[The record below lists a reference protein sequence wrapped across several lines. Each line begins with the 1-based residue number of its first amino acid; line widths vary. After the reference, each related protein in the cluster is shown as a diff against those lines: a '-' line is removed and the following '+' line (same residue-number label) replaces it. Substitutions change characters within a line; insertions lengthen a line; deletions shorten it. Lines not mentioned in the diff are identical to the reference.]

1 MEITKQSQSKHLSRI
16 EVKNTPAIFY
26 VPHQDDDALAMA
38 LGIREH
44 IVAGRAVYVHLYS
57 DGINAP
63 LRDILNGK
71 LPCPLHKTPHHF
83 NLTLD
88 DVVTG
93 RTHEFRQSLHALG
106 VHPDHIFE
114 TGWSDLE
121 PLQDYNRFKAK
132 LRSLI
137 VSYEAKFPGAS
148 HKCISGEYDKDSVGR
163 NPTHRACWDAARDLV
178 NEYPGGWPPTKA
190 HWDFRFYRTYTY
202 YKSPDKRI
210 AQYIWSMPEHLPFKR
225 RALDQYKH
233 WDPKRGELAW
243 GYHSV
248 KTLIDAAYNDPHVY
262 MDMLDND
269 PTNPEYDN
277 FLRREVQQSPFA
289 PYWAPGPHRMK
300 ALHTKPGA
308 HHAAAKNKSSQEDAI
323 LVQQKGESKV
333 VQEEPDAGLTLQIQ
347 EAPPAHIDVQ
357 GPSEEA
363 ERQEMENIL
372 KTYETLQK
380 TNGVTGYTYWD
391 RLHHLP

>member
-1 MEITKQSQSKHLSRI
+1 MKT
-16 EVKNTPAIFY
+16 EVKNTPVIFY

-44 IVAGRAVYVHLYS
+44 IVAGRPVYVHLYS

-63 LRDILNGK
+63 LRDIVNGN

-88 DVVTG
+88 DVVVG

-106 VHPDHIFE
+106 VPPDHIFE

-137 VSYEAKFPGAS
+137 ISYENMFPGAS
-148 HKCISGEYDKDSVGR
+148 HKCISGEYDKDAVGR
-163 NPTHRACWDAARDLV
+163 NPTHRACWDVARDLID
-178 NEYPGGWPPTKA
+178 EYPGGWPPSKSY
-190 HWDFRFYRTYTY
+190 WDLTYIY
-202 YKSPDKRI
+202 YKTPEKRA
-210 AQYIWSMPEHLPFKR
+210 AQFIWSMPEHLAYKR
-225 RALDQYKH
+225 LALDQYKQ

-248 KTLIDAAYNDPHVY
+248 KTLIDAAYNDAHVY

-269 PTNPEYDN
+269 PTNPSYDE
-277 FLRREVQQSPFA
+277 FLRKEILQSPFS
-289 PYWAPGPHRMK
+289 PIWRSKTHR
-300 ALHTKPGA
+300 LQTL
-308 HHAAAKNKSSQEDAI
+308 KSKHVIHSTNASSRSHKGHSS
-323 LVQQKGESKV
+323 LVQQQDGQS
-333 VQEEPDAGLTLQIQ
+333 
-347 EAPPAHIDVQ
+347 IDSHSSASETQMVQ
-357 GPSEEA
+357 GQSAQLPNANMGTSLEEA
-363 ERQEMENIL
+363 EQQEMENIL
-372 KTYETLQK
+372 KTYENLQK
-380 TNGVTGYTYWD
+380 TQGVTGYTYWD
-391 RLHHLP
+391 RLNESSLRKKTG